1 MPCPGEPLLQPQ
13 GDPFLSAENL
23 LQQVRHVL
31 NAMNLD
37 TSINRSILNRST
49 QLHKL
54 FFFQEKPKTS
64 QQQGAP
70 IPDAKSVDSEA
81 SEATKEEGDDDNKV
95 EEAEVSK
102 KELVGQAAPLVDVSG
117 KNSNKD
123 KVNLF
128 LLVLYYY
135 HWFCKA

>member
-1 MPCPGEPLLQPQ
+1 M
-13 GDPFLSAENL
+13 SKAN
-23 LQQVRHVL
+23 
-31 NAMNLD
+31 
-37 TSINRSILNRST
+37 
-49 QLHKL
+49 
-54 FFFQEKPKTS
+54 
-64 QQQGAP
+64 
-70 IPDAKSVDSEA
+70 
-81 SEATKEEGDDDNKV
+81 KEEGDDDNKV

-128 LLVLYYY
+128 LLVLYYC

>member
-1 MPCPGEPLLQPQ
+1 
-13 GDPFLSAENL
+13 
-23 LQQVRHVL
+23 
-31 NAMNLD
+31 MNLD
-37 TSINRSILNRST
+37 TSMNRSILNRST

-81 SEATKEEGDDDNKV
+81 SVANKEEVDDDNKV
-95 EEAEVSK
+95 EEAEVLK

-117 KNSNKD
+117 KNSNG
-123 KVNLF
+123 KVNMF
-128 LLVLYYY
+128 LLVSYYC
-135 HWFCKA
+135 HWFCKASSCKVNMSFHLIFSMLFLQW

>member
-1 MPCPGEPLLQPQ
+1 M
-13 GDPFLSAENL
+13 SKAN
-23 LQQVRHVL
+23 
-31 NAMNLD
+31 
-37 TSINRSILNRST
+37 
-49 QLHKL
+49 
-54 FFFQEKPKTS
+54 
-64 QQQGAP
+64 
-70 IPDAKSVDSEA
+70 
-81 SEATKEEGDDDNKV
+81 KEEGDDDNKV

-128 LLVLYYY
+128 LLVSY